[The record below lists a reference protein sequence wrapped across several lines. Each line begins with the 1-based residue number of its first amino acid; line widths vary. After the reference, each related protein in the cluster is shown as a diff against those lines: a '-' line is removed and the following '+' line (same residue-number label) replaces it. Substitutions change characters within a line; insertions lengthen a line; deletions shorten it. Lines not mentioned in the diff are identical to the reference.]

1 MKTKSTS
8 IALLVLAGLITSTV
22 TANAVTT
29 FNIKYSGASF
39 GNNASAVGTITL
51 NDSVLTQLNPNYN
64 TSVVGLS
71 LTISGASSGNGTF
84 TASDFSSWYWNT
96 AGTSLDYSKDL
107 VGQTL
112 QNGGKWGDNPILST
126 TFGDF
131 NLFASGN
138 NQNAP
143 IGTWFFTLTTNGHSG
158 DQMKLTNFTSGT
170 PVPEPSTYGLI
181 GLGALG
187 VAFVAR
193 RRKVKTA

>member
-1 MKTKSTS
+1 MKTKNILTL
-8 IALLVLAGLITSTV
+8 IVAAGLTSFAAN
-22 TANAVTT
+22 ANAVTT
-29 FNIKYSGASF
+29 FNIRYSGASF

-51 NDSVLTQLNPNYN
+51 NDSVLTQVDPNYN

-84 TASDFSSWYWNT
+84 TASDFNSWYWNT
-96 AGTSLDYSKDL
+96 AGTSLDYSKEL

-112 QNGGKWGDNPILST
+112 QNGVKWGSDPNLGA
-126 TFGDF
+126 FAGDF
-131 NLFASGN
+131 NLFASDN
-138 NQNAP
+138 NRNAP
-143 IGTWFFTLTTNGHSG
+143 NGNWYFTLTTNGFSG

-193 RRKVKTA
+193 RRKAKVA